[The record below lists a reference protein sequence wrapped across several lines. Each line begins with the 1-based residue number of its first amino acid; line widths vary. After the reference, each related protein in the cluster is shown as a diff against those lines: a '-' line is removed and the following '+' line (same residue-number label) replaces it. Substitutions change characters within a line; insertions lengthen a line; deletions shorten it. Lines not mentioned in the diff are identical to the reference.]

1 MSRTQSKHE
10 YFHKGVDTQHR
21 PDIVVDLRRPPVD
34 KMAKW
39 SRDERASLDDFI
51 ATCQRAFAAFINEL
65 TQQTNDTPTH

>member
-10 YFHKGVDTQHR
+10 YFHKGCDIQHR
-21 PDIVVDLRRPPVD
+21 PDIVVDLRRPPAE

-39 SRDERASLDDFI
+39 SHEEKASLDDFI

-65 TQQTNDTPTH
+65 KQQTNE